1 MIERSTQLMTRAG
14 TPYVLPRE
22 QTDLPA
28 DVAAAPAPALPV
40 FEAPFSMR
48 VADPDGTDP
57 ELLAEWMARPHLL
70 ESWEQDYD
78 ADRRRA
84 DIRAQLA
91 GTYSRPHILS
101 LDFAVLGEPE
111 QGVRDIAYIELY
123 RAAKDEIGRLYDARP
138 GDIGFHIATADTRVI
153 GKGIMSAWIAGMATA
168 IFAANPE
175 CRRVVGDP
183 DHRNQAICRSF
194 DKIGWQ
200 RVGEFDVRPTRR
212 IALYATPR
220 TPADLPVARD

>member
-1 MIERSTQLMTRAG
+1 MNPAG

-28 DVAAAPAPALPV
+28 EVAAAPAPTLPV
-40 FEAPFSMR
+40 FAAPFALR
-48 VADPDGTDP
+48 VADPDGADP

-70 ESWEQDYD
+70 ESWEQDWD
-78 ADRRRA
+78 ADRRRE
-84 DIRAQLA
+84 DFRAQLA
-91 GTYSRPHILS
+91 GTYSRPCVLS

-111 QGVRDIAYIELY
+111 LGVRDIAYLEFY
-123 RAAKDEIGRLYDARP
+123 RAAKDEIGRLYDAQP

-153 GKGIMSAWIAGMATA
+153 GKGIMSAWISTMAA
-168 IFAANPE
+168 AVFAANPD
-175 CRRVVGDP
+175 CRRMLGDP
-183 DHRNQAICRSF
+183 DHRNQAIRRSF
-194 DKIGWQ
+194 DKIGWH

-220 TPADLPVARD
+220 TPTDLPVPVA